1 MTGFVV
7 EAGGYDAGF
16 LVLAAI
22 AAAALLFYGLAMPE
36 TGSDPRAEASA
47 AVSRRRPRAA
57 TAVEP
62 IS

>member
-16 LVLAAI
+16 FVLAAI

-36 TGSDPRAEASA
+36 TRTDREIVESPARTH
-47 AVSRRRPRAA
+47 RPAIA
-57 TAVEP
+57 IQQTP
-62 IS
+62 